1 MLAYRS
7 VLILCPL
14 WHSEQYIRQ
23 EIESVLRQTHTNWE
37 LLFSDDGANQ
47 ATMDII
53 HEFMEKDSRI
63 RMMGNDTGRHVWIP
77 EKLQREFGI
86 SATRIRLFC
95 KCHKQRYQAFIFEH
109 TDVWCSKIDPLSFVK
124 PTFVRTNGNCVLSYE
139 RIHHYRLNAV
149 LLDRNFN
156 LRSYLVKHQIF
167 FSSPASLPALLIHL

>member
-1 MLAYRS
+1 MN
-7 VLILCPL
+7 
-14 WHSEQYIRQ
+14 EYI
-23 EIESVLRQTHTNWE
+23 VK
-37 LLFSDDGANQ
+37 
-47 ATMDII
+47 
-53 HEFMEKDSRI
+53 KDL
-63 RMMGNDTGRHVWIP
+63 MWIP

-95 KCHKQRYQAFIFEH
+95 KCPKQRYQGFIFEH

-149 LLDRNFN
+149 LLDRIFN

-167 FSSPASLPALLIHL
+167 FRRRQACQRC